1 MGKDAQIKLLRTTL
15 IHQHGRFFD
24 FVKKADA
31 ARIQD
36 IRHRDMHIRALQ
48 QQNRN
53 LNAQMNALKRHY
65 AMNPHG
71 SISGCNPDRSSVL
84 SSALK
89 VPSTVCLQPSLAPT
103 LVRLLAL
110 PDV

>member
-53 LNAQMNALKRHY
+53 LKAQMIALKRHY
-65 AMNPHG
+65 AMNPHA
-71 SISGCNPDRSSVL
+71 SKIN
-84 SSALK
+84 
-89 VPSTVCLQPSLAPT
+89 Q
-103 LVRLLAL
+103 
-110 PDV
+110 